1 MRWSSIVPRE
11 MPYTR
16 ATRGG
21 RDPVHFHVPNSI
33 VDPSCLYAAGTERS
47 FRTGTQN
54 EAFGNQQ
61 ICTKGRKPLDGRG
74 LIGADLNP
82 VGELVQAV
90 ARDTGTGLMQN
101 RC

>member
-16 ATRGG
+16 ATRGR

-33 VDPSCLYAAGTERS
+33 VDPSCLYAAGTERT
-47 FRTGTQN
+47 FPTGTQH

-61 ICTKGRKPLDGRG
+61 ICTEVRKPLDGRG
-74 LIGADLNP
+74 LIGAGLI
-82 VGELVQAV
+82 GA
-90 ARDTGTGLMQN
+90 GT
-101 RC
+101 